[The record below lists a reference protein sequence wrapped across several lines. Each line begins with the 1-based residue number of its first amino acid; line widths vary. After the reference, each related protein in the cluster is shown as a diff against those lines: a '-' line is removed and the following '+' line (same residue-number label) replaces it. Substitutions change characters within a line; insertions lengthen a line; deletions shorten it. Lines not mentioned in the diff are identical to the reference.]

1 MQERRCLFSSLNMK
15 KRFNPL
21 HEEPRHISGLLRDWL
36 SHEKAGQE
44 ILTQMVRRTW
54 EKVMGPMVTRLTGN
68 LHFKNSELVVEI
80 LSPVLRTE
88 LMVMRSDILKRLNEE
103 IGEEAISRLI
113 LR

>member
-1 MQERRCLFSSLNMK
+1 MRKRPFS
-15 KRFNPL
+15 L

-44 ILTQMVRRTW
+44 ILSKMVRRTW
-54 EKVMGPMVTRLTGN
+54 EKVMGPMVSRLTGAITMN
-68 LHFKNSELVVEI
+68 ETVLTIEI

-88 LMVMRSDILKRLNEE
+88 LIAMRSDIMMKLNEE
-103 IGEEAISRLI
+103 LGEGAVTRLV